1 MLWRLISLAAG
12 LSACLAWGQTPTQ
25 LPVPTYVLGPDDQV
39 TIHVVESDELNG
51 KVYRVDEK
59 GDLDLPMVGSLHAAG
74 LTVHQVET
82 QVVQKLRVYIKEP
95 QATVFLSEMRS
106 QPVSVI
112 GAVNSPGV
120 HQLQG
125 HKTLIEMLS
134 MAGGLRQDAGYR
146 IKITRHIEWGMI
158 PVKDA
163 VIDPTGQFSVA
174 EVSLKGLLEASSPE
188 ENVAIL
194 PNDVITVPVAEMI
207 YVIGDVKKS
216 GGFVLGERNHVTVL
230 QALAMAEGL
239 AQAAKSSE
247 ARILRVSPGSDT
259 RTEVVVNIGK
269 ILAGRATDVA
279 MRSNDIL
286 FIPTD
291 SLKRLGARTLESMF
305 AIGSGMAVY
314 RPF

>member
-1 MLWRLISLAAG
+1 MLWRLVYLITA
-12 LSACLAWGQTPTQ
+12 LSACIAWGQAPAQ

-39 TIHVVESDELNG
+39 TIHVVESDEING

-59 GDLDLPMVGSLHAAG
+59 GDLDLPMIGSLHAAG
-74 LTVHQVET
+74 STVHQLES
-82 QVVQKLRVYIKEP
+82 QVAERLRVYIRQP
-95 QATVFLSEMRS
+95 QVSVFLSEMRS

-112 GAVNSPGV
+112 GAVNTPGV

-134 MAGGLRQDAGYR
+134 LAGGLRQDAGYR
-146 IKITRHIEWGMI
+146 VKITRHSEWGTI

-163 VIDPTGQFSVA
+163 ATDPTGQFSVA
-174 EVSLKGLLEASSPE
+174 EVSLKGLMEASSPE
-188 ENVAIL
+188 ENVAIM

-216 GGFVLGERNHVTVL
+216 GAFVLGERNHVTVL

-239 AQAAKSSE
+239 DQAARVNA

-259 RTEVVVNIGK
+259 RTEVVVDLKK
-269 ILAGRATDVA
+269 ILAGQATDVA

-291 SLKRLGARTLESMF
+291 GMKRLGARTLESMF
-305 AIGSGMAVY
+305 AIGSGMAIY

>member
-1 MLWRLISLAAG
+1 LIVA
-12 LSACLAWGQTPTQ
+12 LSAWAAWGQAPAQ
-25 LPVPTYVLGPDDQV
+25 LPIPTYVLGPDDQV
-39 TIHVVESDELNG
+39 TIHVVESDEING

-59 GDLDLPMVGSLHAAG
+59 GDLDLPMIGSLHAAG
-74 LTVHQVET
+74 STVHQVES
-82 QVVQKLRVYIKEP
+82 QVTQKLRVYIREP
-95 QATVFLSEMRS
+95 QVTVFLSEMRS

-112 GAVNSPGV
+112 GAVNTPGV

-134 MAGGLRQDAGYR
+134 LAGGLRQDAGYR
-146 IKITRHIEWGMI
+146 IKITRHIEWGTI

-163 VIDPTGQFSVA
+163 TTDPTGQFSVA
-174 EVSLKGLLEASSPE
+174 EVSLKGLMEASSPE

-216 GGFVLGERNHVTVL
+216 GAFVLGERNHVTVL

-239 AQAAKSSE
+239 DQAAKANA

-259 RTEVVVNIGK
+259 RSEVVVDLKK
-269 ILAGRATDVA
+269 ILAGQATDMA

-291 SLKRLGARTLESMF
+291 SMKRLGARTLESMF
-305 AIGSGMAVY
+305 AIGSGMAIY

>member
-1 MLWRLISLAAG
+1 MLWRPVLFIAA
-12 LSACLAWGQTPTQ
+12 LSQCVAWGQAPAQ

-39 TIHVVESDELNG
+39 TIHVVEADEING
-51 KVYRVDEK
+51 KAYRVDEK
-59 GDLDLPMVGSLHAAG
+59 GDLDLPLIGSLHAAG
-74 LTVHQVET
+74 FTVHQVET
-82 QVVQKLRVYIKEP
+82 RVAEKLRVYMLDP
-95 QATVFLSEMRS
+95 QVTVFLSEMRS

-112 GAVNSPGV
+112 GAVNMPGV

-146 IKITRHIEWGMI
+146 IKLTRHIEWGRI
-158 PVKDA
+158 PLKEA
-163 VIDPTGQFSVA
+163 TIDPTGQFSVA
-174 EVSLKGLLEASSPE
+174 EVSLKGLMEASNPE
-188 ENVAIL
+188 DNVAIL

-207 YVIGDVKKS
+207 YVVGDVKKS

-239 AQAAKSSE
+239 GQAAKSNE
-247 ARILRVSPGSDT
+247 ARILRVDPGSEA
-259 RTEVVVNIGK
+259 RTEVTVDIKK

-286 FIPTD
+286 FVPTD
-291 SLKRLGARTLESMF
+291 GLKRLGTRTLESMF
-305 AIGSGMAVY
+305 AIGSGMAIY
-314 RPF
+314 RP

>member
-1 MLWRLISLAAG
+1 MALFAG
-12 LSACLAWGQTPTQ
+12 VSACLVWGQAPAQ
-25 LPVPTYVLGPDDQV
+25 LPAPTYVLGPDDQV

-51 KVYRVDEK
+51 KAYRVDEK
-59 GDLDLPMVGSLHAAG
+59 GNLDLPMIGSLRVAG
-74 LTVHQVET
+74 LTVHQAET
-82 QVVQKLRVYIKEP
+82 QVADKLRVYIREP
-95 QATVFLSEMRS
+95 QVTVFLSEMRS

-112 GAVNSPGV
+112 GAVNTPGV

-158 PVKDA
+158 PLKEA
-163 VIDPTGQFSVA
+163 TIDPTGQFSVA
-174 EVSLKGLLEASSPE
+174 EVALKGLMEASSPE
-188 ENVAIL
+188 DNVAIL

-216 GGFVLGERNHVTVL
+216 GGFVLGERSHVTVL

-239 AQAAKSSE
+239 DQAARANE
-247 ARILRVSPGSDT
+247 ARILRVTPGSDT
-259 RTEVVVNIGK
+259 RAELVVDLKK

-279 MRSNDIL
+279 MLSNDIL
-286 FIPTD
+286 FVPTNGF
-291 SLKRLGARTLESMF
+291 KRLGTRTLESMF
-305 AIGSGMAVY
+305 TIGTGLAIY
-314 RPF
+314 RP